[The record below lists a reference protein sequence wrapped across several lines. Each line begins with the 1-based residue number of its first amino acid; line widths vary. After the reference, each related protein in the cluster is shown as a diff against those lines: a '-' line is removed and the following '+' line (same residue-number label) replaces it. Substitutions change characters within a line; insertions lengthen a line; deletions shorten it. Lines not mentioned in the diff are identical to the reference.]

1 MGICPFIGVSK
12 RMSSA
17 KGMGVAVLLVIV
29 MAVIITYPVRMLL
42 LALDLIYL
50 ETIMYIMIIA
60 ALVQITAMVIE
71 KYNRNLY
78 DSLGVYLPLITTKCA
93 VLGTVVKS
101 SWLGYGF
108 IECIVYGI
116 GVSLGFCM
124 AILIMAGIRERIDN
138 EEMVPEAF
146 RGMPLVLIT
155 AGLMAIAFSGF

>member
-50 ETIMYIMIIA
+50 ETIIA

-71 KYNRNLY
+71 KYNRSLY
-78 DSLGVYLPLITTKCA
+78 DSLGVYLPLITTNCA

-124 AILIMAGIRERIDN
+124 AILIMAGIRERIDH

>member
-50 ETIMYIMIIA
+50 ETIIA

-71 KYNRNLY
+71 KYNRSLY
-78 DSLGVYLPLITTKCA
+78 DSLGVYLPLITTNCA

>member
-71 KYNRNLY
+71 KYNRSLY
-78 DSLGVYLPLITTKCA
+78 DSLGVYLPLITTNCA

-108 IECIVYGI
+108 IECIVYGL

>member
-50 ETIMYIMIIA
+50 ETIMYIM
-60 ALVQITAMVIE
+60 VIE
-71 KYNRNLY
+71 KYNRSLY
-78 DSLGVYLPLITTKCA
+78 DSLGVYLPLITTNCA